1 MSNPP
6 QSVRIYS
13 PRRKLQTPL
22 RSVVMAW
29 DEIYLSRNVI
39 WQLFTRDFIA
49 NLRQKIFGY
58 LWIFITPLL
67 GIASFVFLNYAGVL
81 NPGVMDLPYPLFVY
95 IGTSLWALLTATV
108 ASVGNGLIANS
119 DLIIRTN
126 TPKIGLTLTGLAGVV
141 YNYLV
146 GVIMLL
152 LIFLAYRISPSPWM
166 LIYPLLSLPILALGV
181 GIGLVLAV
189 VGTVARDVSPI
200 VVSMLGLLMYATP
213 VVFSSDLSNP
223 VLRPII
229 AANPLTYLIDT
240 PRSLVTSGVIP
251 NPMGFCLSS
260 ILAFAVLLL
269 GIHAF
274 YLVQDTV
281 AERL

>member
-1 MSNPP
+1 MHNPT
-6 QSVRIYS
+6 QSVRVYS
-13 PRRKLQTPL
+13 PRRKLQTPF
-22 RSVVMAW
+22 RSAVMAW
-29 DEIYLSRNVI
+29 EEIYLSRHVI
-39 WQLFTRDFIA
+39 WQLFARDFTA

-67 GIASFVFLNYAGVL
+67 GIASFVFLNYVGVL
-81 NPGVMDLPYPLFVY
+81 NPGAMDLPYPLFVY

-108 ASVGNGLIANS
+108 TTVANGLIANA

-152 LIFLAYRISPSPWM
+152 IIFMVYRISPSPWI
-166 LIYPLLSLPILALGV
+166 LIYPLVSFPILALGV
-181 GIGLVLAV
+181 GVGLILAV

-200 VVSMLGLLMYATP
+200 AVSVLGLLMYATP
-213 VVFSSDLSNP
+213 VVFSAELTSP
-223 VLRPII
+223 ALRPII

-240 PRSLVTSGVIP
+240 PRSLITSGVIP
-251 NPMGFCLSS
+251 SPLGFCLSG
-260 ILAFAVLLL
+260 VLSVGVLFL
-269 GIHAF
+269 GVHAF
-274 YLVQDTV
+274 YLAQDKV